1 MKGKT
6 NKADIADKRMDAM
19 YDISDLIGIHMPD
32 MSEEVR
38 DKIAETL
45 LEKRHEVMDALKKVK
60 EVPKAGLV

>member
-1 MKGKT
+1 MKGKI

-19 YDISDLIGIHMPD
+19 YDISDLIGTYMPD
-32 MSEEVR
+32 MSEEDR

-60 EVPKAGLV
+60 EVPEAGLV

>member
-1 MKGKT
+1 MKGKI

-45 LEKRHEVMDALKKVK
+45 LEKRHEVMDVLKKVK
-60 EVPKAGLV
+60 EVPEAGLV